1 MATDTQ
7 RQRLRM
13 DLGFAADDT
22 TSLPDATIDDIYV
35 RVEEKYTDA
44 DSIEA
49 ATRLL
54 AFDQLLIQAAA
65 DVDYTQN
72 ENSKKASQRHTHLSK
87 ERDKWQKRLDDAIGA
102 ARGSGVK
109 SGRTTRKPARIK
121 EYPGSW
127 GW

>member
-1 MATDTQ
+1 MATTLQ

-13 DLGFAADDT
+13 DVGFAADDA
-22 TSLPDATIDDIYV
+22 TSLPNATIDDIYL

-54 AFDQLLIQAAA
+54 ALDQLLIQAAA
-65 DVDYTQN
+65 DVDYQQN
-72 ENSKKASQRHTHLSK
+72 ENSRKASQRHAMLSK
-87 ERDKWQKRLDDAIGA
+87 EREKWQKRFDEAVSA
-102 ARGSGVK
+102 TRGSGVK

-121 EYPGSW
+121 EYPGTW

>member
-1 MATDTQ
+1 MATELQ
-7 RQRLRM
+7 QQRLRM
-13 DLGFAADDT
+13 DVGFAANDT
-22 TSLPDATIDDIYV
+22 TSLPNETIDDIFL
-35 RVEEKYTDA
+35 RVEEKYSDA

-65 DVDYTQN
+65 DVDYQQN
-72 ENSKKASQRHTHLSK
+72 ENSKKASQRHAMLSK
-87 ERDKWQKRLDDAIGA
+87 EREKWQKRLDAAIADG
-102 ARGSGVK
+102 RGSGVR